1 VQKSWTISRKLY
13 SCFFGLLAAVAAL
26 SYLGIS
32 SIGTLDQRMTRITDV
47 SIHEVDELGNFDKA
61 QSMMLASQ
69 RAVLL
74 YTFVKEPDRVEK
86 NKAAFEASV
95 ESAQKALDKMRP
107 LLHSPQAHK
116 YHADLGALL
125 RSWKGEFPAFS
136 ALASTGNIDGA
147 AKLANEKII
156 PSQEKMT
163 VMTTEFGDFI
173 SRQVSADA
181 AEAKSKASVS
191 MTATWVLIFVAFGVA
206 VPGFIVVRWVGVQLT
221 AIAGELGQGAGQ
233 VASASGQVSSA
244 SQSLAQ
250 GASEQ
255 AASLEETSASTE
267 ELTSMTKKNAENS
280 SCAADVMGEVDRKV
294 SDANTTL
301 GEMVVSMK
309 EINTSSDKIAKIIK
323 VIDEIAFQTN
333 ILALNAAVEA
343 ARAGEAGMGFAVVA
357 DEVRNLAQRCAQAA
371 KDTAALIEESISKSN
386 EGRQKLEQ
394 VTGAIGG
401 ITVSAQK
408 VKTLVDEVNLGSQEQ
423 AKGIDQIGLALT
435 QMQQVTQKNAASA
448 EESASASEE
457 MSSQAEVL
465 RSLVD
470 RLQNMVGQQE
480 QGHVRGGRLP
490 SLPKNRVAPSGTVKP
505 LQVLREAVGYKSPAR
520 PHQAAHPVA
529 TGGKDA
535 FPLDDDFREF

>member
-1 VQKSWTISRKLY
+1 MQKSWTISRKLY
-13 SCFFGLLAAVAAL
+13 ACFFGLLAAVAAL
-26 SYLGIS
+26 SYFGIS
-32 SIGTLDQRMTRITDV
+32 SIGTLDQRLTRMADI
-47 SIHEVDELGNFDKA
+47 SIHEVDDLGNFDKA
-61 QSMMLASQ
+61 QAMMLASQ

-74 YTFVKEPDRVEK
+74 YTFLKEPDRVEK
-86 NKAAFEASV
+86 SKAAFEASV
-95 ESAQKALDKMRP
+95 DVAQQTLDKMRP
-107 LLHSPQAHK
+107 LLHSPEAHK
-116 YHADLGALL
+116 YHGDLGTLL
-125 RSWKGEFPAFS
+125 SSWKSEFPAVS
-136 ALASTGNIDGA
+136 ALAAAGNIDGA

-156 PSQEKMT
+156 PTQVKMT
-163 VMTTEFGDFI
+163 AVTTEFGEFI
-173 SRQVSADA
+173 NRQVAADA
-181 AEAKSKASVS
+181 VEAKSKASVS
-191 MTATWVLIFVAFGVA
+191 MTATWVLIFVALGVA

-294 SDANTTL
+294 GEANTTL
-301 GEMVVSMK
+301 GEMVVSMR

-435 QMQQVTQKNAASA
+435 QMQQVTQKNAATA

-470 RLQNMVGQQE
+470 RLQSMVGQQE
-480 QGHVRGGRLP
+480 HVRGGGVP
-490 SLPKNRVAPSGTVKP
+490 SLPKNRVARSGAAKP
-505 LQVLREAVGYKSPAR
+505 LHASSKAVGYKSPAGSQ
-520 PHQAAHPVA
+520 QAAHPVA
-529 TGGKDA
+529 HGGKDA